1 MVSIL
6 TQTRS
11 TRCGRTRLSLST
23 IYRTLGLLRNLGL
36 VDEVHLGEDHHHYE
50 LKSAAAHH
58 HLVCRSCGRVT
69 EFSTLLADEL
79 AASVGD
85 EYGYDVQEVRIDLAG
100 LCSPCREE
108 QESGGTTPRG
118 APRGMSVV
126 AGESAPQGH
135 AAGTRCYSVHC
146 SPGKPGWSPAWR
158 GSGNRGSWRASV
170 CRGLAQVLRQ
180 ATDLD
185 RAANDKVALGAG
197 EASQVLVIGPGA
209 AWMRRWGTDGGGAR
223 RPAECRQSASSA
235 LTGLS
240 ARGQLAGKTK
250 LCDTACTDL
259 GPDSGPIIRVVDL
272 PGLTADL
279 HPKGR
284 IRTTTSWNPP

>member
-1 MVSIL
+1 MAPQQQL
-6 TQTRS
+6 ETTLRS
-11 TRCGRTRLSLST
+11 TRRRVTEQRRLLLEIIRTHGEHLDADQIYALAREQNPRLSLST
-23 IYRTLGLLRNLGL
+23 VYRTLGLLRNLGF

-146 SPGKPGWSPAWR
+146 SPGKPGWSPAWQGVL
-158 GSGNRGSWRASV
+158 GSGGSWRASV
-170 CRGLAQVLRQ
+170 LPRGLSSRCCRPGP
-180 ATDLD
+180 TD
-185 RAANDKVALGAG
+185 R
-197 EASQVLVIGPGA
+197 
-209 AWMRRWGTDGGGAR
+209 
-223 RPAECRQSASSA
+223 
-235 LTGLS
+235 
-240 ARGQLAGKTK
+240 
-250 LCDTACTDL
+250 
-259 GPDSGPIIRVVDL
+259 
-272 PGLTADL
+272 
-279 HPKGR
+279 
-284 IRTTTSWNPP
+284 